1 VRVMIYRIG
10 VFPGR
15 MKNVREEMGLSIR
28 ETANR
33 IGIHFLSLY
42 RIETGAMNPTIGML
56 VKIAEFYGVSID
68 WLCGK
73 DGELHD

>member
-1 VRVMIYRIG
+1 MRAMIYRIG
-10 VFPGR
+10 AFPGR

-28 ETANR
+28 AAANR

-42 RIETGAMNPTIGML
+42 KIETGAMNPTIGML

-73 DGELHD
+73 DGEAE